1 MLEALPFRHVIAADF
16 EFEFGGYLGNRPR
29 PVCMVAKDLR
39 TGQSWRLWRGEFGP
53 MPPFPIGRDALFV
66 AYYASAELGCF
77 KALDWPMPPN
87 VLDLFIEF
95 RNRTNG
101 LTTPAGSG
109 LIGALTYFGLDN
121 VGAVEKEDMRALVL
135 AGSPWSSNERA
146 AILDYCAGDVA
157 ALERLLPAMLPQID
171 LPHAIVRGRYMKAA
185 AAMES
190 SGVPIDTE
198 ILALLR
204 EKWTDIQD
212 QLIAAI
218 DAGYGVYDGRTFKRE
233 RWEHYLIAHNI
244 PWPRHD
250 GGGLDLS
257 DDTFRQMA
265 KAHPQVAPLRELRS
279 SLSDL
284 RLNDLSVGQDGRNRT
299 ILSVFRSRTGRNQPS
314 NTKYIFG
321 TSVWLRSLIKPPPGY
336 GVAYID
342 WSQQEFGIAAALSG
356 DRAMQNAYLSG
367 DPYLAFAKQAKA
379 APENA
384 TKQTHGP
391 TRELFKQCVLAVQYG
406 MEHES
411 LAAQIGQPPIVARD
425 LLRAHRETY
434 RDFWRWSDAV
444 VDHAMLTGALH
455 TVFGWHIHVGENP
468 NPRML
473 HNFPMQANGAEM
485 LRLACCL
492 ATERGIEVC
501 APVHDAVLICAPLD
515 RLEEDIAGMRAAMAQ
530 ASKIVLGGPELRT
543 DATSTHY
550 PDRFHDP
557 RGMEMW
563 NRVIELVTKT
573 TTKIEVAA

>member
-1 MLEALPFRHVIAADF
+1 
-16 EFEFGGYLGNRPR
+16 
-29 PVCMVAKDLR
+29 
-39 TGQSWRLWRGEFGP
+39 
-53 MPPFPIGRDALFV
+53 
-66 AYYASAELGCF
+66 
-77 KALDWPMPPN
+77 
-87 VLDLFIEF
+87 
-95 RNRTNG
+95 
-101 LTTPAGSG
+101 
-109 LIGALTYFGLDN
+109 
-121 VGAVEKEDMRALVL
+121 
-135 AGSPWSSNERA
+135 
-146 AILDYCAGDVA
+146 
-157 ALERLLPAMLPQID
+157 MLPQID

-342 WSQQEFGIAAALSG
+342 WS
-356 DRAMQNAYLSG
+356 
-367 DPYLAFAKQAKA
+367 P
-379 APENA
+379 
-384 TKQTHGP
+384 
-391 TRELFKQCVLAVQYG
+391 
-406 MEHES
+406 
-411 LAAQIGQPPIVARD
+411 
-425 LLRAHRETY
+425 
-434 RDFWRWSDAV
+434 
-444 VDHAMLTGALH
+444 
-455 TVFGWHIHVGENP
+455 
-468 NPRML
+468 
-473 HNFPMQANGAEM
+473 
-485 LRLACCL
+485 
-492 ATERGIEVC
+492 
-501 APVHDAVLICAPLD
+501 
-515 RLEEDIAGMRAAMAQ
+515 
-530 ASKIVLGGPELRT
+530 
-543 DATSTHY
+543 
-550 PDRFHDP
+550 
-557 RGMEMW
+557 
-563 NRVIELVTKT
+563 
-573 TTKIEVAA
+573 